1 MVDLA
6 APLYRRSVPGLVD
19 QRQEPGGVR
28 NLLLVGDYAIEVA
41 APGVTK
47 FSNIEAIRLL
57 AHVQYDY
64 ARFALSSLESIL
76 LSRTPKY
83 TPRAAA
89 WPLVQLYYS
98 AFYAGHAI
106 MRATGRGI
114 VRIDATL
121 PSRITKLG
129 QLYVGDEFELTSGTY
144 EFWLEGIGQAQMSMS
159 IRRVDAG
166 AAVHISFWEQ
176 FRRFLNDVGTTAVA
190 NHEADAPQIVA
201 RIEEFFRLLASS
213 GPLSSGQLSETRNAI
228 SYRHE
233 LAVWF
238 PFISSASKGR
248 PVPKL
253 ELKGNEN
260 VRLDILPK
268 HEPRDAFTN
277 AAHYLACLN
286 YDLAEMIVARS
297 RSSDFGRTWAR
308 LKKDAGS

>member
-1 MVDLA
+1 MTSQSDA
-6 APLYRRSVPGLVD
+6 APRLRYSVSLVTQGSYQFYTLTMPSD
-19 QRQEPGGVR
+19 VLARTCAVSTRQEDPQKGFQRALDERRAQEIAQYIDSGHSIPNSIVLSAQER
-28 NLLLVGDYAIEVA
+28 ANLKVI
-41 APGVTK
+41 
-47 FSNIEAIRLL
+47 
-57 AHVQYDY
+57 
-64 ARFALSSLESIL
+64 
-76 LSRTPKY
+76 
-83 TPRAAA
+83 
-89 WPLVQLYYS
+89 
-98 AFYAGHAI
+98 
-106 MRATGRGI
+106 GRGK
-114 VRIDATL
+114 TL
-121 PSRITKLG
+121 
-129 QLYVGDEFELTSGTY
+129 EFS
-144 EFWLEGIGQAQMSMS
+144 
-159 IRRVDAG
+159 
-166 AAVHISFWEQ
+166 
-176 FRRFLNDVGTTAVA
+176 
-190 NHEADAPQIVA
+190 DAPQIVA